1 MKNMHI
7 RYAALLLF
15 VLLSASASSFAQ
27 TVLEQKISAISAIK
41 EIRPLE
47 TSEFSEKYVTYFCS
61 TAGSPPS
68 GERQFSPT
76 RYRFS
81 CRLRPPH
88 SDRYRRLWRRLR
100 PPFPIS

>member
-47 TSEFSEKYVTYFCS
+47 TSEFSEKYVTYFIQKHL
-61 TAGSPPS
+61 S
-68 GERQFSPT
+68 GQMDRHRHQQRRTDYPA
-76 RYRFS
+76 
-81 CRLRPPH
+81 LPH
-88 SDRYRRLWRRLR
+88 FL
-100 PPFPIS
+100 PG

>member
-47 TSEFSEKYVTYFCS
+47 TSEFSEKYVTYFIQPLDHRHPEKGSFRQRVIVSHVDRKS
-61 TAGSPPS
+61 TRLNSSHPPES
-68 GERQFSPT
+68 RMPS
-76 RYRFS
+76 S
-81 CRLRPPH
+81 A
-88 SDRYRRLWRRLR
+88 
-100 PPFPIS
+100 

>member
-1 MKNMHI
+1 MKHMHI

-15 VLLSASASSFAQ
+15 ALLSASVSSFAQ

-47 TSEFSEKYVTYFCS
+47 TSEFSEKYVTYF
-61 TAGSPPS
+61 T
-68 GERQFSPT
+68 
-76 RYRFS
+76 
-81 CRLRPPH
+81 H

-100 PPFPIS
+100 TPFPIS

>member
-27 TVLEQKISAISAIK
+27 TVLEQKINAISAIK

-47 TSEFSEKYVTYFCS
+47 TSEFSEKYVTYFTQPLITAIRRKAVFANALSFLISAS
-61 TAGSPPS
+61 TAP
-68 GERQFSPT
+68 Q
-76 RYRFS
+76 
-81 CRLRPPH
+81 
-88 SDRYRRLWRRLR
+88 
-100 PPFPIS
+100 